1 MTYKG
6 PVGRTWP
13 AALAAFI
20 RFRKDPANDD
30 TTDGMWCGANNIR
43 PEDLSLLKA
52 QNPDWAQVVLEH
64 RRKQYAEQLAAV
76 DTALLE
82 KAKAGD
88 TKAAAL
94 LYARFENWTPRTVE
108 AENKR
113 TGGRTKSFADLV
125 AEEGV

>member
-1 MTYKG
+1 
-6 PVGRTWP
+6 
-13 AALAAFI
+13 
-20 RFRKDPANDD
+20 
-30 TTDGMWCGANNIR
+30 MWCGTNNIR
-43 PEDLSLLKA
+43 PEELAQLKA
-52 QNPDWAQVVLEH
+52 ANPDWAQVVLDH

-82 KAKAGD
+82 KAKAGY

-113 TGGRTKSFADLV
+113 TGGKTKSFADLV
-125 AEEGV
+125 AEEGA